1 MFTCNPPLPRTKVY
15 HIIHTA
21 LPPPS
26 LLVLPSQDGILGSN
40 IIMIDEVIS
49 TLSIVIGARV
59 LWNMRAASNVMM
71 DVEYAPE

>member
-1 MFTCNPPLPRTKVY
+1 MDSSSIDSCSVY
-15 HIIHTA
+15 
-21 LPPPS
+21 LLC

-49 TLSIVIGARV
+49 TLSIVIGVRV

-71 DVEYAPE
+71 DV

>member
-1 MFTCNPPLPRTKVY
+1 MDSSSIDSCSVY
-15 HIIHTA
+15 H
-21 LPPPS
+21 LC

>member
-1 MFTCNPPLPRTKVY
+1 MLFVHSEEPKKGDFIL
-15 HIIHTA
+15 
-21 LPPPS
+21 S

-49 TLSIVIGARV
+49 TLSIVIGVRV

-71 DVEYAPE
+71 DV